1 MKSSFDIAEA
11 LIELNALDFRRSWLS
26 VWFISHSQRCQLARA
41 RAHPERQKWNSKRH
55 AQVAKYVVH
64 ARREMLD
71 CEILC
76 IHTRRAHSFHCLFCF
91 VRINKMYECGLR
103 MWLYE
108 TRRSSACCA
117 IETNANPP
125 DRRHQTVKLILTVS
139 LSIQNNLIH
148 VCLCMQIIIIIY
160 THLHCEATFELTVLW
175 CEMLRSCAEVF
186 VCVCFFFVVFDSMT
200 VRATIR
206 HLHIVFCCLLLPVI
220 HCLRSVRA
228 RVCASIAFE
237 REENLIFG
245 SRKNWKRTAQC
256 RA

>member
-1 MKSSFDIAEA
+1 MKSSLDFAEA

-26 VWFISHSQRCQLARA
+26 VWFISHSQHCQLARA
-41 RAHPERQKWNSKRH
+41 RVHRERQKWNSKRH

-64 ARREMLD
+64 VRREMPD
-71 CEILC
+71 CKISC

-108 TRRSSACCA
+108 TRRSAARCA

-160 THLHCEATFELTVLW
+160 THLHCEATFELRILW
-175 CEMLRSCAEVF
+175 CGMLRSCAKVF
-186 VCVCFFFVVFDSMT
+186 VCVFFGRLRFDDCTRNHKTFTYCILLSLAT
-200 VRATIR
+200 CHSLSPVCTRA
-206 HLHIVFCCLLLPVI
+206 
-220 HCLRSVRA
+220 S
-228 RVCASIAFE
+228 VCASLAVE
-237 REENLIFG
+237 REENLVFR